1 MTIGEQMDA
10 LGAFSYLSD
19 NAPTWIGQL
28 SDLANHTAAKHAEY
42 ANAYK
47 RHAAQRT
54 RRRRNSSICS
64 IRTDDLN
71 STLANT
77 ESPSLS
83 SAPEAREG
91 TAITTPNTS
100 QNQPNSNPRKRGA
113 DEAPWVDSSDGDIFV
128 STRHNLII
136 EYDGHTQKTLEEMV
150 RNIGTARNNIRKG
163 KMSQLRT
170 SGYRS
175 AMMSRGSRMSPIT
188 ASLASPTSTED
199 ELLTSIRNARRQGP
213 PASRAPAA
221 SQASPFDAAEKQ
233 LEVVH
238 GLCETAAYHFLRAGD
253 CSTELGTVKQKL
265 QSLLDLATKEVHRLK
280 AEQPHVAVVQE
291 EKKAPTPESLPAP
304 TQTTRDGDHSVTKM
318 ATIEVDDGSD
328 SVESIDLTVFRS
340 GRICR

>member
-1 MTIGEQMDA
+1 MTTGEQMDA
-10 LGAFSYLSD
+10 LGAFSYLSN

-47 RHAAQRT
+47 RHAAQRI

-71 STLANT
+71 STLSNT
-77 ESPSLS
+77 ESPTLS
-83 SAPEAREG
+83 SGPAAREG

-113 DEAPWVDSSDGDIFV
+113 DEAPSVDSSDGDIFV

-163 KMSQLRT
+163 KLAQLRT
-170 SGYRS
+170 PGYRS
-175 AMMSRGSRMSPIT
+175 AMLSRGPRMSPIT
-188 ASLASPTSTED
+188 ASLASPISTED
-199 ELLTSIRNARRQGP
+199 DLLASIRNARRQAP
-213 PASRAPAA
+213 PAPRAPAA
-221 SQASPFDAAEKQ
+221 SQASPFDDAEKQ

-253 CSTELGTVKQKL
+253 CAAELSTVKQKL
-265 QSLLDLATKEVHRLK
+265 QSLLDLATREVHRLK
-280 AEQPHVAVVQE
+280 AEQPHGAE
-291 EKKAPTPESLPAP
+291 MPEKKVPTPEPLPAP
-304 TQTTRDGDHSVTKM
+304 TKTTTDGGHSVTKM
-318 ATIEVDDGSD
+318 DTIEVDDGSD

-340 GRICR
+340 SRIRR